1 MRVPGRG
8 KPRRKKDSMEYFDL
22 KELNLP
28 AETWT
33 PFARLH
39 RALHYEPGQIIYLQD
54 TTADRFYYLK
64 SGRVKTYRSSPEGTE
79 RVLHIYQAGNLFGEA
94 SFFDELPRVSSAV
107 AVTACELVGIDRQM
121 VLEELTNSPDL
132 ALALLK
138 YLARTVRLLSTQVD
152 TMAFLRGD
160 QRVARYLLSL
170 PREGDGTVRCGQE
183 EIAAA
188 VSVSRVTVNRILRQF
203 AKEGLVETGYG
214 TVKLLEPERMEE
226 C

>member
-1 MRVPGRG
+1 
-8 KPRRKKDSMEYFDL
+8 MEYFDL
-22 KELNLP
+22 NELNLP
-28 AETWT
+28 PETWK
-33 PFARLH
+33 PFALHH
-39 RALHYEPGQIIYLQD
+39 RAVRFEPGQIIYLQD
-54 TTADRFYYLK
+54 TAADRFYYLK
-64 SGRVKTYRSSPEGTE
+64 SGRVKTYSSSPEGTE

-107 AVTACELVGIDRQM
+107 AVTECQLVPIDRQM
-121 VLEELTNSPDL
+121 VLEELSTSPEL

-170 PREGDGTVRCGQE
+170 PRDEDGTVRCGQE

-188 VSVSRVTVNRILRQF
+188 VSVSRVTVNRILQQF
-203 AKEGLVETGYG
+203 AREGLVETGYG
-214 TVKLLEPERMEE
+214 AVKLLQPERLAA